1 MLNDLTVD
9 NLVVGGPAYTC
20 KQLDRGD
27 VILRVGVYLI
37 VRKASPPHA
46 FNFLLLAF
54 NHAFNFLIYRR
65 CRSGP

>member
-46 FNFLLLAF
+46 FNFLLL
-54 NHAFNFLIYRR
+54 NFLLRMHLTSCSACI
-65 CRSGP
+65 